1 MAGGSRTPRRTAFRA
16 TRGIRRDHEL
26 PLFGLASI
34 RNVEAR
40 GRAFL
45 EAAGRLVKAI
55 IPGAKRRLDHA
66 AKVFEKDCKRVQRHL
81 KKVKVCKKHVYD
93 VLLCLQ
99 RWGIPGRTLRLVREF
114 LVGREG
120 GLSIS

>member
-1 MAGGSRTPRRTAFRA
+1 MAGGSRTPS
-16 TRGIRRDHEL
+16 RGIRRDHEL

-34 RNVEAR
+34 HSVETR

-45 EAAGRLVKAI
+45 EAAGRLVKAT

-66 AKVFEKDCKRVQRHL
+66 AKVFEKDCKRVERHL
-81 KKVKVCKKHVYD
+81 KKVKVCSRHKFD

-99 RWGIPGRTLRLVREF
+99 RWGIPGGSPRLVLEF
-114 LVGREG
+114 L
-120 GLSIS
+120 L